1 MTEHDNTPGE
11 MKPEDLDQDLFD
23 MMTNKQDKQPPKPE
37 AASPEPAEE
46 PSDMMTDQKIK
57 PFKAAAAHPVP
68 AEDTAEMMTDKQN
81 VKRFRAKA
89 SPGVSPED
97 TADMMTDKE
106 KKQVPQ
112 EASASPAP
120 DDKPAEMMTNKKEKP
135 KKEPAAPPKP
145 QSKLSKLL
153 DLAVAIG
160 IVIAIIVFI
169 LKAPGVAGTVA
180 LVVLGFGAVVFIHEF
195 GHFIVAKMGGI
206 KVEAFSVGFPP
217 TILSVRKLRRGFRVR
232 LFPKADQEP
241 QPQEGDSETEYWL
254 GLIPFGGFVK
264 MLGQSDSGAVEKT
277 DDPRSFL
284 NRPIWI
290 RICVVAAGVIF
301 NVISAVILFMG
312 LYLYGLQQQPAVV
325 GEITPGSPAEAA
337 GFRPG
342 DRVIAIDGKAF
353 VGDFVDF
360 ATISLAGALA
370 RKGEP
375 TTFTVRRE
383 DGQTETLKAVS
394 ELEVGDPQQLRHFG
408 IQQATALSIAVLD
421 DPDYIQRL
429 AESGFK
435 PGDLIQAVDGKPVSS
450 SWQLK
455 EQLHRAVKPE
465 VNLTIRRPGP
475 EAADQLVTVSVPM
488 QPNVLYPNFRKE
500 YDLAN
505 LYSMVPLLQVDQVFP
520 HEKTL
525 GLFQKTHRWFRE
537 TVLRRP
543 AAAEEP
549 PAPNPF
555 QKGDILVRVAD
566 VKNPTFP
573 EYRQVLETHKD
584 KPFEAEVLRAD
595 GSGGLK
601 STTITATPWLQ
612 PRTKKRVWLG
622 ITLQFAMNYPVVA
635 QTVDTPLAGTLS
647 IPRGAQIVMVD
658 GRPVNSF
665 YQIAEILDKNAGQRL
680 GIDYRLSE
688 TDAGSVG
695 ILVPGVEGAVHM
707 WSEANVPIP
716 LDILK
721 ERVKTSNPAQ
731 AVVMGAK
738 KTWYFAAT
746 TIMTLKG
753 LFTRDVPTSALSGPV
768 GIISISYQ
776 VARQSFVD
784 FLYFMG
790 LISACIAVMNL
801 LPIPVVDGGVI
812 VFLLIEKIKGGPIP
826 EKIHAAV
833 TYVGL
838 AFLLAVL
845 LWITYNDIYRII
857 FGA

>member
-1 MTEHDNTPGE
+1 MTEHDNMPGG
-11 MKPEDLDQDLFD
+11 MGPEDLDQDLFD
-23 MMTNKQDKQPPKPE
+23 MMTDKKKTPPSTPE
-37 AASPEPAEE
+37 SAPSIPSDQ
-46 PSDMMTDQKIK
+46 PSDMMTDQKLK
-57 PFKAAAAHPVP
+57 PFKAAAAHPAP
-68 AEDTAEMMTDKQN
+68 A
-81 VKRFRAKA
+81 
-89 SPGVSPED
+89 ED

-106 KKQVPQ
+106 NKQAPQ
-112 EASASPAP
+112 KASASAAPA
-120 DDKPAEMMTNKKEKP
+120 DKPTEMMTDKKAGP
-135 KKEPAAPPKP
+135 AKEPAEPPRP

-180 LVVLGFGAVVFIHEF
+180 LVVLGFGAVVFIHEL
-195 GHFIVAKMGGI
+195 GHFIVAKLGGI
-206 KVEAFSVGFPP
+206 KVEAFSIGFPP

-232 LFPKADQEP
+232 LFPKVGQDP

-254 GLIPFGGFVK
+254 GIIPFGGFVK
-264 MLGQSDSGAVEKT
+264 MLGQSDSGAAEKT
-277 DDPRSFL
+277 DDPRSFQ

-290 RICVVAAGVIF
+290 RISVVAAGVVF

-325 GEITPGSPAEAA
+325 GEITPDSPAEAA

-342 DRVIAIDGKAF
+342 DRVIAIDGKSF
-353 VGDFVDF
+353 IGEFVDF
-360 ATISLAGALA
+360 STISLAGALS
-370 RKGEP
+370 RKGES
-375 TTFTVRRE
+375 TKFTVRRE
-383 DGQTETLKAVS
+383 DGQIETLKAVA

-408 IQQATALSIAVLD
+408 IQQAATLSIAALE
-421 DPDYIQRL
+421 DPAYRRQL
-429 AESGFK
+429 EESGFQ
-435 PGDLIQAVDGKPVSS
+435 PGDLIQAVDGKPVRT
-450 SWQLK
+450 SWQMK
-455 EQLHRAVKPE
+455 EYIHRSVRPE
-465 VNLTIRRPGP
+465 VNLTIRRPGQGT
-475 EAADQLVTVSVPM
+475 ADQLVTVSVPM
-488 QPNVLYPNFRKE
+488 KPSVLYPNFHKE

-505 LYSMVPLLQVDQVFP
+505 LYSMVPLLQVDQVFAR
-520 HEKTL
+520 EKTV
-525 GLFQKTHRWFRE
+525 GLLEKTRRWFRRS
-537 TVLRRP
+537 VLHKAPVAEKP
-543 AAAEEP
+543 AE
-549 PAPNPF
+549 PNPF

-566 VKNPTFP
+566 VQNPTFP
-573 EYRQVLETHKD
+573 EYRQALEARKD
-584 KPFEAEVLRAD
+584 KSFEVEVLRAD

-601 STTITATPWLQ
+601 SVTFPVTPWLQ
-612 PRTKKRVWLG
+612 PRTKNRIWLG
-622 ITLQFAMNYPVVA
+622 ITLEFAMHYPVVA
-635 QTVDTPLAGTLS
+635 QTVDTPMAGTLL
-647 IPRGAQIVMVD
+647 IPRGAKIEKVD
-658 GRPVNSF
+658 NQPVTSF
-665 YQIAEILDKNAGQRL
+665 YQIAEIFDKNAGQRL
-680 GIDYRLSE
+680 GIDFRLSD

-695 ILVPGVEGAVHM
+695 ILVPGVEGAMHM
-707 WSEANVPIP
+707 WSESSVPIP

-731 AVVMGAK
+731 AVMMGAK

-746 TIMTLKG
+746 TVLTLKG

-776 VARQSFVD
+776 VARQSFID

-812 VFLLIEKIKGGPIP
+812 VLLLIEKIKGGPIP
-826 EKIHAAV
+826 EKVHAAV

-838 AFLLAVL
+838 ALLLAVL